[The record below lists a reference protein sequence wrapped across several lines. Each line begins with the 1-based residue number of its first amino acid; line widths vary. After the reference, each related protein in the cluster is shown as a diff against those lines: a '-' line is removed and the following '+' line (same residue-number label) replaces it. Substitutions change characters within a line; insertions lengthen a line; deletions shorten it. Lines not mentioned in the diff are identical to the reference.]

1 MYAFTKSILRSQDFK
16 MFTSKQAID
25 ALTKDFTSQFT
36 GENAEDIVLDPS
48 ELQIILQVAE
58 KCLTK
63 LSETLPKQDKSKPKE
78 RVRARS
84 AYQIWKSENT
94 HQFRLDNPD
103 ISGGPAINKAM
114 GSLWKS
120 LSDQEKTKY
129 VTENAKERSLY
140 PSKESTT
147 KKPKDKKPKKEKQ
160 SRKRSKSP
168 YECYKTDY
176 LANKFIQEADSI
188 ESINYKDRCLAS
200 KNAWEQLSEEE
211 RQLWEDTANKEKQQF
226 LLSNKVEEVVSDVIN
241 TGLQSASQS
250 LEGTPYQSPQS
261 STSVT
266 PVTSPRGP
274 SPYQK
279 WKKLP
284 ETKKSLLV
292 IYQRNNPDATKVP
305 KEVFKDSW
313 KALTQEERTKYA

>member
-94 HQFRLDNPD
+94 HQFLLDNPD

-120 LSDQEKTKY
+120 LSDQEKTKICH
-129 VTENAKERSLY
+129 
-140 PSKESTT
+140 
-147 KKPKDKKPKKEKQ
+147 
-160 SRKRSKSP
+160 RK
-168 YECYKTDY
+168 C
-176 LANKFIQEADSI
+176 
-188 ESINYKDRCLAS
+188 
-200 KNAWEQLSEEE
+200 
-211 RQLWEDTANKEKQQF
+211 
-226 LLSNKVEEVVSDVIN
+226 
-241 TGLQSASQS
+241 
-250 LEGTPYQSPQS
+250 
-261 STSVT
+261 
-266 PVTSPRGP
+266 
-274 SPYQK
+274 
-279 WKKLP
+279 
-284 ETKKSLLV
+284 
-292 IYQRNNPDATKVP
+292 
-305 KEVFKDSW
+305 
-313 KALTQEERTKYA
+313 

>member
-1 MYAFTKSILRSQDFK
+1 
-16 MFTSKQAID
+16 MFTCKQAIE
-25 ALTKDFTSQFT
+25 ALTKEFTSQFT
-36 GENAEDIVLDPS
+36 GEDEDANDIVLDPS
-48 ELQIILQVAE
+48 ELHIILQVAE

-63 LSETLPKQDKSKPKE
+63 LSETVPQQPKSKPKE

-94 HQFRLDNPD
+94 SKFRLDNPN
-103 ISGGPAINKAM
+103 ISGGADINKAM

-120 LSDQEKTKY
+120 LSDQEKTRY
-129 VTENAKERSLY
+129 FAENAKERSMY
-140 PSKESTT
+140 TSKESTT
-147 KKPKDKKPKKEKQ
+147 KPRVPKPKKDKQ
-160 SRKRSKSP
+160 PKPPRKRSKSP
-168 YECYKTDY
+168 YECYKADY
-176 LANKFIQEADSI
+176 LANNIIKDADSA
-188 ESINYKDRCLAS
+188 EGINYKDRCLAA

-211 RQLWEDTANKEKQQF
+211 RQLWVVTANKEKQQF
-226 LLSNKVEEVVSDVIN
+226 LLSNKADDVVSEVIN

-250 LEGTPYQSPQS
+250 LEGTPNQSPQS
-261 STSVT
+261 STNVT

-284 ETKKSLLV
+284 ETKKTLLV

-305 KEVFKDSW
+305 KEVYKESW
-313 KALTQEERTKYA
+313 KALTQEERSKYA